1 MLRIRE
7 KGVAIMSQ
15 DNGKGLATAS
25 MVLGIVGLVFTFFIN
40 GLIGLILGIIG
51 LVLASKSKQQGF
63 VGPIR
68 TAGFVM
74 SLISVIVGV
83 LAFVLVLAC
92 AATIGAMGLSL

>member
-1 MLRIRE
+1 
-7 KGVAIMSQ
+7 MSQ
-15 DNGKGLATAS
+15 DNGKGLAIAS

-83 LAFVLVLAC
+83 LAFVLLLPPPPPTGPMAL
-92 AATIGAMGLSL
+92 TL

>member
-1 MLRIRE
+1 
-7 KGVAIMSQ
+7 MSQ

-25 MVLGIVGLVFTFFIN
+25 MVLGIVGLVFTFFVN

-51 LVLASKSKQQGF
+51 LVLAGKAKQHGF
-63 VGPIR
+63 VGGIR

-92 AATIGAMGLSL
+92 AATIGVMGMTM